1 MAGRYI
7 CPVCDRRLKTKH
19 FCTYCKSFVKEPVF
33 YTGPVANEHYD
44 SSGRQSCMADQHY
57 GLGHVHGP
65 GDRQKEYGHH
75 RAGTGAGQS
84 ASGRQNTYA
93 GGNRPAQRPVRSG
106 QSAGYGAGSVRGQAA
121 GSRNYGTRPNS
132 AQSARPGQNS
142 GRPQQEGANPRVKKF
157 LVVFWVFIIMIVL
170 GQVMFSYVGN
180 ELLGLSGGAFY
191 FIPFA
196 FVAQLVGMVFQFG
209 FVGLIIWAIVRSVRR
224 K

>member
-75 RAGTGAGQS
+75 RAGQS
-84 ASGRQNTYA
+84 VSGRQNTYA
-93 GGNRPAQRPVRSG
+93 GGNRPAQRPARSG

-121 GSRNYGTRPNS
+121 GSRNYGTRLNS
-132 AQSARPGQNS
+132 AQSARPGQN
-142 GRPQQEGANPRVKKF
+142 
-157 LVVFWVFIIMIVL
+157 
-170 GQVMFSYVGN
+170 
-180 ELLGLSGGAFY
+180 GG
-191 FIPFA
+191 I
-196 FVAQLVGMVFQFG
+196 L
-209 FVGLIIWAIVRSVRR
+209 
-224 K
+224 